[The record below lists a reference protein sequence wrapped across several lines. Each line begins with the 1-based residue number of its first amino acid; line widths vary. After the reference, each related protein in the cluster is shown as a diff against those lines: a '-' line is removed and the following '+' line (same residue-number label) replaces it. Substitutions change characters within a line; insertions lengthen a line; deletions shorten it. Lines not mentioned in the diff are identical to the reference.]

1 MPATADH
8 AQSGILDALA
18 PLGRSLTF
26 RLSGCNNGHNNCHNL
41 QAALTR
47 LRGVFAA
54 DWGVVGL
61 GAPLIEALDQHVAG
75 LRPFPALEGDDCAAP
90 STQQAMWILLR
101 GSDRSSLFERTAQLV
116 ELLGDALAPEDAMDT
131 FRYRD
136 NRDLTGYEDGTENP
150 KDAAAIAAALVAE
163 GIGRQGSSFVA
174 VQRWIHDLTRFRGFP
189 VTHRDAS
196 IGRQI
201 VDNEEIEDAPESA
214 HVKRTAQESFTPE
227 AYMVRRSMPWDDG
240 LQQGIEFIAYCESSD
255 RFESALRRM
264 LGLDDGIVDALF
276 SFSRP
281 VTGGYYWCPPLQGG
295 RLDLRCIGI

>member
-1 MPATADH
+1 MPATA
-8 AQSGILDALA
+8 AQAQPGILDALA
-18 PLGRSLTF
+18 PLGRSLAF
-26 RLSGCNNGHNNCHNL
+26 RLNDHNIAHNL

-47 LRGVFAA
+47 LREVFAA

-61 GAPLIEALDQHVAG
+61 GMPLVDALDQHVAG
-75 LRPFPALEGDDCAAP
+75 LRPFPALEGHGCAAP

-101 GSDRSSLFERTAQLV
+101 GSERSSLFERTAQLV
-116 ELLGDALAPEDAMDT
+116 ELLGDALVLEDALDT

-163 GIGRQGSSFVA
+163 GAGRQGSSFVA

-189 VTHRDAS
+189 AAQRDAS

-201 VDNEEIEDAPESA
+201 SDNEEIEDAPESA
-214 HVKRTAQESFTPE
+214 HAKRTAQESFTPE
-227 AYMVRRSMPWDDG
+227 AYMVRHSMPWDTG
-240 LQQGIEFIAYCESSD
+240 LQQGTEFIAYGESSD
-255 RFESALRRM
+255 RFENVLRRM
-264 LGLDDGIVDALF
+264 LGHEDNIVDALF

-281 VTGGYYWCPPLQGG
+281 VTGGYYWCPPLRDG
-295 RLDLRCIGI
+295 RLDLSSIGI